1 VGAIAICD
9 LIKTT
14 LGPCG
19 LDKILQKIGPNDQ
32 SINVTNDGATILNS
46 VHVDNA
52 AAKVL
57 VDIAKV
63 QDAQV
68 GDGTTSVAVLA
79 GELLREAE
87 VLIFQQRIHPQTICD
102 GWSVARKVALQ
113 TLEQQ
118 AALLSGET
126 ITGST
131 NSSSS
136 SSSRATDSMLTAD
149 STTATS
155 LPCSRDHLMEI
166 ARTTLS
172 SKLLTHEKEHF
183 ATIAVEAVV
192 RLAGSNNL
200 HHIQIVKIA
209 GGSLRDSYLEEGFL
223 LAKTPGVGQPTR
235 IDGGARILLA
245 NTSMDTDKIK
255 IYGSRVKVDSIDK
268 VAEIEQAEKKKMQTK
283 VEKILQ
289 HYINKKSG
297 EADEK
302 HLVNCFINRQLIY
315 NYPEALFTAAG
326 IMAIEHA
333 DFDGMDRLAAVL
345 GGDVTSTFDT
355 PDQVTL
361 GECQVI
367 EPILIGEETLLRFG
381 GCKTGH
387 ACSIVIRGASRH
399 VLDEAERSLHDALAI
414 LTTVV
419 RDPRTVYGGGWAEL
433 AMATAV
439 DAAATRTPG
448 KQALAMTAFAR
459 ALRQLPMIVA
469 ENGGYD
475 APELIAQLQAAHA
488 QSQSTSTTGD
498 GSAAK
503 VTAAGLDMTNGT
515 VGDMQALGIRE
526 SYQSKKSVVVSA
538 SEAAEMILRVD
549 DIIKA
554 APRRRDEMGY

>member
-355 PDQVTL
+355 PNQVTL

>member
-1 VGAIAICD
+1 
-9 LIKTT
+9 
-14 LGPCG
+14 
-19 LDKILQKIGPNDQ
+19 
-32 SINVTNDGATILNS
+32 
-46 VHVDNA
+46 
-52 AAKVL
+52 
-57 VDIAKV
+57 
-63 QDAQV
+63 
-68 GDGTTSVAVLA
+68 
-79 GELLREAE
+79 
-87 VLIFQQRIHPQTICD
+87 
-102 GWSVARKVALQ
+102 
-113 TLEQQ
+113 
-118 AALLSGET
+118 
-126 ITGST
+126 
-131 NSSSS
+131 
-136 SSSRATDSMLTAD
+136 
-149 STTATS
+149 
-155 LPCSRDHLMEI
+155 
-166 ARTTLS
+166 
-172 SKLLTHEKEHF
+172 
-183 ATIAVEAVV
+183 
-192 RLAGSNNL
+192 
-200 HHIQIVKIA
+200 
-209 GGSLRDSYLEEGFL
+209 
-223 LAKTPGVGQPTR
+223 
-235 IDGGARILLA
+235 
-245 NTSMDTDKIK
+245 
-255 IYGSRVKVDSIDK
+255 
-268 VAEIEQAEKKKMQTK
+268 
-283 VEKILQ
+283 
-289 HYINKKSG
+289 
-297 EADEK
+297 
-302 HLVNCFINRQLIY
+302 
-315 NYPEALFTAAG
+315 
-326 IMAIEHA
+326 MAIEHA

-488 QSQSTSTTGD
+488 QSQSSASGD